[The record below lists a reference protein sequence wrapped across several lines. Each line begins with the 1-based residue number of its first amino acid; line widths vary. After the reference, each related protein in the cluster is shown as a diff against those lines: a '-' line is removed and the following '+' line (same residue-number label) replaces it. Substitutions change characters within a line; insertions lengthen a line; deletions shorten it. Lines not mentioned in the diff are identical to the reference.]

1 MCSLSIFIAF
11 LFESA
16 QRIVMEANV
25 EWLVINVVDQD
36 MYLVF
41 VLLATKMLLVIECC
55 ASRVESLVI
64 ERLIVPRSQKTHE
77 GGHELLR

>member
-1 MCSLSIFIAF
+1 MVVLGIFG
-11 LFESA
+11 ESA

-36 MYLVF
+36 MYPAF

-64 ERLIVPRSQKTHE
+64 ERLIVPRSQKTNE